1 MNSNFLLLS
10 KSERLINYYNKLLIN
25 FPNKEYV
32 LKNNIETTSYKL
44 IENIFSYNINTTDRI
59 KQKYLKDL
67 LINLS
72 MLDFYS
78 KVSFNKKI
86 ISKRQFEVVVRAII
100 EIRKITYGVI
110 KIEQTKESWL

>member
-59 KQKYLKDL
+59 KQKYYL
-67 LINLS
+67 LCNKVLMESFENLIIVFTNINRHILS
-72 MLDFYS
+72 T
-78 KVSFNKKI
+78 N
-86 ISKRQFEVVVRAII
+86 ISCF
-100 EIRKITYGVI
+100 
-110 KIEQTKESWL
+110 

>member
-1 MNSNFLLLS
+1 
-10 KSERLINYYNKLLIN
+10 
-25 FPNKEYV
+25 
-32 LKNNIETTSYKL
+32 
-44 IENIFSYNINTTDRI
+44 
-59 KQKYLKDL
+59 
-67 LINLS
+67 

-110 KIEQTKESWL
+110 KSEQTKESWL

>member
-72 MLDFYS
+72 MLDFY
-78 KVSFNKKI
+78 
-86 ISKRQFEVVVRAII
+86 FEVALKKKYISEKKCNHYCSAILMLS
-100 EIRKITYGVI
+100 KMTYGWI
-110 KIEQTKESWL
+110 KNG

>member
-59 KQKYLKDL
+59 KQKYLKHKKT
-67 LINLS
+67 
-72 MLDFYS
+72 YVK
-78 KVSFNKKI
+78 KVSRNEI
-86 ISKRQFEVVVRAII
+86 ILKNE
-100 EIRKITYGVI
+100 
-110 KIEQTKESWL
+110 